1 MPITPIKRAETLLPL
16 SREHHFDLLLAWKIR
31 KGLKGGA
38 ELPRIAAYIGYLDT
52 ALMKDHFADE
62 ERLLFDQLPPG
73 DELCVRAR
81 QEHDM
86 IRGLIAAITGDQQ
99 QDSALYLKLADAV
112 EAHVRY
118 EERELF
124 PYLEQEIPPRKQRE
138 LATELALNHD
148 GFIEVWEDNFWGRPR

>member
-1 MPITPIKRAETLLPL
+1 
-16 SREHHFDLLLAWKIR
+16 
-31 KGLKGGA
+31 
-38 ELPRIAAYIGYLDT
+38 
-52 ALMKDHFADE
+52 
-62 ERLLFDQLPPG
+62 
-73 DELCVRAR
+73 
-81 QEHDM
+81 M